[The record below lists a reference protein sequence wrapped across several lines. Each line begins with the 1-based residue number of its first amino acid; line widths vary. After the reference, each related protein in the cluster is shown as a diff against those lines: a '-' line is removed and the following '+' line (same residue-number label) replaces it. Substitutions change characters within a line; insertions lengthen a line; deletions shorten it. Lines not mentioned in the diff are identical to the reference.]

1 MSASA
6 KIVDGRL
13 VISMVKRQDDG
24 EYECFANGESSKV
37 SLTVT
42 SSVEDPIK
50 SDENEINLDVPIN
63 TVKPELKINED
74 KFEEVKL
81 VEPKINSANSS
92 IFKAKKEHGCLPN
105 EFACKNGECINQ
117 TLMCDGVF
125 DCQDASDEE
134 TCSRLF
140 IYNFSSWKCFNY

>member
-1 MSASA
+1 
-6 KIVDGRL
+6 
-13 VISMVKRQDDG
+13 MVKRQDNG

-42 SSVEDPIK
+42 SGIEDPIK
-50 SDENEINLDVPIN
+50 SENEIKQDVPMN
-63 TVKPELKINED
+63 KVKPELKINED

-81 VEPKINSANSS
+81 VEPKINSVNSS
-92 IFKAKKEHGCLPN
+92 IFKGKKEHGCLSN
-105 EFACKNGECINQ
+105 EFTCKNGECINQ

-134 TCSRLF
+134 TCSKQAFYL
-140 IYNFSSWKCFNY
+140 

>member
-6 KIVDGRL
+6 IIVDGRL

-50 SDENEINLDVPIN
+50 SENEIKQDVPSTN
-63 TVKPELKINED
+63 EVKPELKINED

-81 VEPKINSANSS
+81 VETKFNSANSS
-92 IFKAKKEHGCLPN
+92 IFKGNKEHGCLPN
-105 EFACKNGECINQ
+105 EFACKNGECIKQ
-117 TLMCDGVF
+117 TLICDGVF

-134 TCSRLF
+134 TCSKLF
-140 IYNFSSWKCFNY
+140 YF